1 MHTYCKITDAS
12 CDHYFLRV
20 DRDYVK
26 FAGHM
31 RRVRDKYASW
41 LSFGYIDY
49 HETAAALFLA
59 LFLRKSQ
66 ERNF

>member
-1 MHTYCKITDAS
+1 
-12 CDHYFLRV
+12 
-20 DRDYVK
+20 
-26 FAGHM
+26 M

-49 HETAAALFLA
+49 RETAAALFLA

-66 ERNF
+66 ERDL